1 MIHYDQIKEE
11 LTKQNAIPLLIRCAT
26 EMKFKPLQVQQPAL
40 EILLALTF
48 NQDAYRLLKD
58 RLEQF
63 RPLLTSPHQG
73 ICRAVHSLLWRY
85 EKIDES
91 KRSSTNHQYDLM
103 ISYSHSNKDL
113 ADRITHQLTNDH
125 FRLSI
130 NCDETFGMNM
140 KTKTDL
146 MDQSRYILLCLSDE
160 YKQNSYC
167 RCEAYYAHE
176 RQYKIIPLI
185 LSSNFHLDG
194 WLIEII
200 KGKIYIDFGKLDFH
214 LAYQTLKNEINRDGL
229 YTKPEPLSYRSIEVE
244 PIVAES
250 MVIPLSEPTPSF
262 KEIAPDMKQWTNDD
276 VRSFL
281 IEKQFHSLVSITSE
295 MNGFLLYDLYTM
307 CKENRESMFHT
318 LKNEITMVDPSIP
331 SLTISNYL
339 RFLREIDKCVM
350 TYED

>member
-1 MIHYDQIKEE
+1 MFDLDVIHYDQIKEE

-48 NQDAYRLLKD
+48 NRDAYRLLKEHF
-58 RLEQF
+58 EQF
-63 RPLLTSPHQG
+63 RPLLTSSHQG
-73 ICRAVHSLLWRY
+73 ISRAVHSLLWRY
-85 EKIDES
+85 EKLDES
-91 KRSSTNHQYDLM
+91 TRNHQYDLM
-103 ISYSHSNKDL
+103 ISYSHTNKDL
-113 ADRITHQLTNDH
+113 ADRIIDQLNKDH
-125 FRLSI
+125 FNLSI
-130 NCDETFGMNM
+130 NCDETFGMNI

-176 RQYKIIPLI
+176 RHYKIIPLI

-200 KGKIYIDFGKLDFH
+200 KGKIYIDFGKLDFD
-214 LAYQTLKNEINRDGL
+214 LAYQTLKNEINRD
-229 YTKPEPLSYRSIEVE
+229 TKTE
-244 PIVAES
+244 PIVTIPKIES
-250 MVIPLSEPTPSF
+250 MVIPLVKPTPSF
-262 KEIAPDMKQWTNDD
+262 SPDMKQWTNDH

-281 IEKQFHSLVSITSE
+281 IDKQFHSLVPITAE
-295 MNGFLLYDLYTM
+295 MNGYLLYDLYTM

-318 LKNEITMVDPSIP
+318 LKNEITIVDPSTP

-339 RFLREIDKCVM
+339 RFLREIDKCM
-350 TYED
+350 M